1 MITADFSGSLSICLV
16 SMEVATHT
24 QRGMGD
30 PWSQRRVVAV
40 IRTAWLQWSL
50 VILAAGHDRGH
61 YPASIVPRESMNYLA
76 VFATNTCGC
85 SGSEKQKRVSL
96 LPLLLLLVVAL
107 LFLLLWKL
115 LMLLLLLVMLLQQQ
129 PMLLQI
135 AL

>member
-50 VILAAGHDRGH
+50 VIFAAGHDRGH
-61 YPASIVPRESMNYLA
+61 YLSCQYRPEGEYELSGRICDEHMA
-76 VFATNTCGC
+76 VQAAR
-85 SGSEKQKRVSL
+85 SRSESL